1 MGNTVTK
8 YPLKKLVRSEVGS
21 STLGGRGLWLDT
33 TVGRLNRDNRGQY
46 LGEFDTGDMILVLFK
61 DGNYELTDFELTNR
75 YEMREIEQVSKFDAD
90 EVITAIYYGES
101 VLPTSN
107 DLCGATVPGKKYPFI
122 SETKG
127 TQLIYVSTEE
137 QPRISMTILKG
148 KKEEEV
154 TEEID
159 LASFIDIKGWKSQG
173 NRLSPHTIKEIA
185 GLVAEEEP
193 ETEDDN
199 VGIGGT
205 IEWDLEKGDKESKRR

>member
-1 MGNTVTK
+1 MRSSPPFTTK
-8 YPLKKLVRSEVGS
+8 ENP
-21 STLGGRGLWLDT
+21 
-33 TVGRLNRDNRGQY
+33 
-46 LGEFDTGDMILVLFK
+46 
-61 DGNYELTDFELTNR
+61 
-75 YEMREIEQVSKFDAD
+75 
-90 EVITAIYYGES
+90 

-107 DLCGATVPGKKYPFI
+107 DSMWRPPCQVKIPFI

-205 IEWDLEKGDKESKRR
+205 IEWDLEKGDKKVKGGKGQGELF